1 MRSGRHREGV
11 HREDVARQRRLVTS
25 STRAGVCSKRLL
37 GEIALQ
43 LDTRILR
50 YVFAPRRRLSQQYTC
65 SSPTAADPPL
75 PHHHYDIPSAG
86 ASRLCSRQL
95 VMLNL
100 YLLITA
106 AKEVMFSSAFV
117 CLLAGLCKNI
127 PPIFTKFDGKVAH
140 GPTKRRL
147 DFGRN
152 PDLNPDPGIFE
163 GTLPLQYLCF

>member
-11 HREDVARQRRLVTS
+11 HREGVARQRRPVTS

-50 YVFAPRRRLSQQYTC
+50 YVFAPRCRLSQQYTC

-117 CLLAGLCKNI
+117 CLLALSRIMQEYSTDFRKI
-127 PPIFTKFDGKVAH
+127 
-140 GPTKRRL
+140 RRK
-147 DFGRN
+147 GGAW
-152 PDLNPDPGIFE
+152 PDEETIRFRS
-163 GTLPLQYLCF
+163 